1 MCGYKGGQGKTS
13 RPEVRPVAVL
23 DFGGQY
29 AHLIARRVR
38 ELGFYSEI
46 LPHDVDL
53 SSLKALSPQAV
64 ILSGGPRSVYEEDA
78 PDLKPGVLEW
88 IVERKVP
95 ALCICYGHQ
104 LVGDRLG
111 GRVERG
117 AKGEYGTATLTILR
131 HDPLFEGTPRVQ
143 KVWMSHMDQLV
154 EPPPGAVVLART
166 EITSIAAFRLS
177 ELPLYGVQFHPEV
190 RHTEHGLAILKNFLE
205 KAAGA
210 TPNWRPESLAE
221 RKVAEVKAVYR
232 GGNVLVAASG
242 GVDSTVA
249 AYLTMLAIGSD
260 KLHLVVIDTGLLREG
275 EADEVVRTLR
285 GLGFKHVHLVKASR
299 EFLEALKGVT
309 DPEEKRRRVAAKYF
323 EVLERAARE
332 LEAKYGKFK
341 YLVQGTI
348 YPDRIESGRAG
359 RGSDRIKSHHNV
371 TLPEKLGLELIE
383 PLADLYKDEV
393 RRLARALGLPPEVV
407 TRHPFPGPGLAVR
420 IVGEV
425 TEEGLKI
432 LRRATKIV
440 EDEVRRAGLYERLW
454 QAFPAL
460 LPVKT
465 TGVKGDARSY
475 EYAVALRFVV
485 SEDAMTAEFAKVP
498 WELLERIATRIT
510 NEVKGVNRVL
520 YDITNKP
527 PATIEYE

>member
-1 MCGYKGGQGKTS
+1 M
-13 RPEVRPVAVL
+13 RPVVVL

-46 LPHDVDL
+46 LPHDVTL
-53 SSLKALSPQAV
+53 SALKALNPLAV
-64 ILSGGPRSVYEEDA
+64 ILSGGPRSVYEENA
-78 PDLKPGVLEW
+78 PDLGPGILEW
-88 IVERKVP
+88 IIECRVP
-95 ALCICYGHQ
+95 TLCICYGHQ
-104 LVGDRLG
+104 LVGAKLG

-117 AKGEYGTATLTILR
+117 AKGEYGTATLTVLR
-131 HDPLFEGTPRVQ
+131 QDPLFEDTPRVQ
-143 KVWMSHMDQLV
+143 KVWMSHVDQLV
-154 EPPPGAVVLART
+154 EPPPGALVLART
-166 EITSIAAFRLS
+166 EATDIAAFRLS
-177 ELPLYGVQFHPEV
+177 EFPLYGVQFHPEV
-190 RHTEHGLAILKNFLE
+190 KHTEHGLVILRNFLE
-205 KAAGA
+205 RVAGA
-210 TPNWRPESLAE
+210 APNWRPESLAE
-221 RKVAEVKAVYR
+221 RKVAEIKATYR

-275 EADEVVRTLR
+275 ETDEVVRTLR
-285 GLGFKHVHLVKASR
+285 DLGFKHVHLVKASR
-299 EFLEALKGVT
+299 EFLEALKGVS
-309 DPEEKRRRVAAKYF
+309 DPEEKRRRIAAKYF

-332 LEAKYGKFK
+332 LEAKYGRFK

-371 TLPEKLGLELIE
+371 TLPERLGLELIE

-393 RRLARALGLPPEVV
+393 RRLARALELPPEVI

-420 IVGEV
+420 VVGEV
-425 TEEGLKI
+425 TEEKLRI
-432 LRRATKIV
+432 LRHATKIV
-440 EDEVRRAGLYERLW
+440 EEEVRKAGLYEKLW

-475 EYAVALRFVV
+475 EYAIALRLVV

-498 WELLERIATRIT
+498 WDLLEHIAARIT
-510 NEVKGVNRVL
+510 NEVRGVNRVL